1 MAVYNPRFPHT
12 CRIIRKRTKTPL
24 VDEDD
29 FSPLGDEMP
38 TANSA
43 SFNKDFNED
52 FGKDQTLCVIYEG
65 KCRSY
70 EKHTTS
76 DRGEVITSYRGLAL
90 PYTQDD
96 WTQLGIVPEEG
107 DEIAVDRGAYREY
120 GRVVDKNPANFHGT
134 HLTWRYGR
142 N

>member
-1 MAVYNPRFPHT
+1 MADDGENISVET
-12 CRIIRKRTKTPL
+12 SVQDAEDAVEEEESGKSDSII
-24 VDEDD
+24 
-29 FSPLGDEMP
+29 
-38 TANSA
+38 
-43 SFNKDFNED
+43 
-52 FGKDQTLCVIYEG
+52 IYEG
-65 KCRSY
+65 ECRSY

-90 PYTQDD
+90 PLTQDD
-96 WTQLGIVPEEG
+96 WNRLGIVPEEG

-120 GRVVDKNPANFHGT
+120 GHVVDKNPANFHGT

>member
-1 MAVYNPRFPHT
+1 MLDEEGY
-12 CRIIRKRTKTPL
+12 TPFNESSDPMS
-24 VDEDD
+24 DEDETTVQV
-29 FSPLGDEMP
+29 PQE
-38 TANSA
+38 
-43 SFNKDFNED
+43 
-52 FGKDQTLCVIYEG
+52 TLEEEESGENDSIIIYEG
-65 KCRSY
+65 ICRSF

-90 PYTQDD
+90 PLTQDD
-96 WTQLGIVPEEG
+96 WTRLGVVPEEG

-120 GRVVDKNPANFHGT
+120 GHVVDKNPANFHGT